1 MTGGGWVRSI
11 PSHPDEVGTATEG
24 RTAAAAAGDKMNVCG
39 GGGVEHGDEHVV
51 GDTETDTDIP
61 PWGNG
66 LITVSTREVFRPII
80 AAAPPPPADAIR
92 GAAEA
97 ELRFR
102 TRRVA
107 FLRRS
112 WTVAVVW

>member
-1 MTGGGWVRSI
+1 
-11 PSHPDEVGTATEG
+11 
-24 RTAAAAAGDKMNVCG
+24 MNVWG

-66 LITVSTREVFRPII
+66 LITVSTREVFRPI
-80 AAAPPPPADAIR
+80 AAPPPAQAIR

-97 ELRFR
+97 ELLLR
-102 TRRVA
+102 TRLVA

-112 WTVAVVW
+112 